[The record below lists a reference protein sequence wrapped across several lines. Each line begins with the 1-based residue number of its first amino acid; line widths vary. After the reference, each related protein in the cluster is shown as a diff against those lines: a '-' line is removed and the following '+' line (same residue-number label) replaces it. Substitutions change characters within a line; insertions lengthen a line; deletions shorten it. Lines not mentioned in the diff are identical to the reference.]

1 MKKIIRR
8 LVVTLLFLLITFA
21 LLFGLG
27 IWALQ
32 NGYSIFNL
40 GMPVSL
46 ENWLII
52 GLSFIGILMVIFEL
66 GRIEY

>member
-32 NGYSIFNL
+32 NGHSIFNL
-40 GMPVSL
+40 GMPVAL
-46 ENWLII
+46 ENWVII
-52 GLSFIGILMVIFEL
+52 GLSFIGIIMVILEL
-66 GRIEY
+66 GRIDY

>member
-1 MKKIIRR
+1 MRRIIRR
-8 LVVTLLFLLITFA
+8 LVVTLLFLLMTFA

-46 ENWLII
+46 ENWLVI
-52 GLSFIGILMVIFEL
+52 GLSFIGIIMVLFEL
-66 GRIEY
+66 ARIDY